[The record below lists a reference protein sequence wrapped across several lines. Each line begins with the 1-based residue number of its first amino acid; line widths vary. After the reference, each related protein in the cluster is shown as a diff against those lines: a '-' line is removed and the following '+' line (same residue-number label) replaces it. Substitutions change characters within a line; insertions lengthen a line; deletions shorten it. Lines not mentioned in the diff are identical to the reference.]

1 MYLLCTLQITYIGMY
16 MYAITICRY
25 VSMFRT
31 DTHTVTVICM
41 YTQTVHALRNT
52 QYNTGHKV

>member
-1 MYLLCTLQITYIGMY
+1 MLLQFVGM
-16 MYAITICRY
+16 Y

-52 QYNTGHKV
+52 QYHTVHKVYIACYLIV